1 VCFHTICPPLYVLA
15 ILPDLVGA
23 VQAPQTHAILIFLFI
38 VVKMT
43 HGIFEFAKIFRQLH
57 STTALVFMYL

>member
-1 VCFHTICPPLYVLA
+1 MYVLA
-15 ILPDLVGA
+15 ILPYLVCA

-43 HGIFEFAKIFRQLH
+43 HCIFEFAKIFRQLR

>member
-1 VCFHTICPPLYVLA
+1 MYVLA
-15 ILPDLVGA
+15 ILPYLVGA

-43 HGIFEFAKIFRQLH
+43 HCIFEFAKIFRQLH